1 MRILRDNL
9 EINRYGKWEA
19 SDQQYYA
26 NKLYG
31 GSPDSAKAIAFSP
44 LNMSGTEKYITTVI
58 SLLGED
64 YKPLLNACAGL
75 KKAKSTE
82 IERLLKTIKAKFCK
96 FGSYNNEHKAIKLV
110 YLTL

>member
-58 SLLGED
+58 SLLDEVTGEETFID
-64 YKPLLNACAGL
+64 YAL
-75 KKAKSTE
+75 KK
-82 IERLLKTIKAKFCK
+82 ERSI
-96 FGSYNNEHKAIKLV
+96 
-110 YLTL
+110 